1 MEKDNIAIGVDE
13 RDTMTETGVVR
24 EKKMPLPEAEGYLT
38 VAAAKPSVW
47 GRVSRIGPKV
57 DIDPTVIMDQDI
69 TWLFELPVVRI
80 CLYIKKKL
88 YSRNLRN

>member
-38 VAAAKPSVW
+38 VEKSRGKAKCV
-47 GRVSRIGPKV
+47 GKGI
-57 DIDPTVIMDQDI
+57 
-69 TWLFELPVVRI
+69 
-80 CLYIKKKL
+80 
-88 YSRNLRN
+88 

>member
-1 MEKDNIAIGVDE
+1 
-13 RDTMTETGVVR
+13 VVR

-57 DIDPTVIMDQDI
+57 DIDPTVIMDQGYNLAIRI
-69 TWLFELPVVRI
+69 TSSSNLLVHKEKIIL
-80 CLYIKKKL
+80 KESEKL
-88 YSRNLRN
+88 NEDK